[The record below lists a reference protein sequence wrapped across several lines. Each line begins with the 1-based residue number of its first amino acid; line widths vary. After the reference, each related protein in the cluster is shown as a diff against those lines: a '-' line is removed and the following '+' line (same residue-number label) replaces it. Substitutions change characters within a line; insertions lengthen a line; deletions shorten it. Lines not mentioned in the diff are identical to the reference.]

1 MITTKD
7 IKTKETKSEKLKIIT
22 TDKVHPKEFEIK
34 GKSTLRDKTLI
45 TTSNIEKFQKRGK
58 KK

>member
-7 IKTKETKSEKLKIIT
+7 VKTKETKPEKLKIIT
-22 TDKVHPKEFEIK
+22 TDKAHPKEFEIK
-34 GKSTLRDKTLI
+34 GDSKPKDKTLI
-45 TTSNIEKFQKRGK
+45 TTSNIEKFQKRK